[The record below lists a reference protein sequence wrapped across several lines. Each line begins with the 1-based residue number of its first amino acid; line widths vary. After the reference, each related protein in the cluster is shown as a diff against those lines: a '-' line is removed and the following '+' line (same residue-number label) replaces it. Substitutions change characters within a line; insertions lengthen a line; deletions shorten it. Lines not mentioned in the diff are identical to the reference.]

1 MPSPMPLTLQVYEV
15 SLTRPARPP
24 RSRMKAKPVI
34 PREKDK
40 RDVDKAMTNDLNQ
53 DLAEAALGLIDAL
66 K

>member
-1 MPSPMPLTLQVYEV
+1 
-15 SLTRPARPP
+15 
-24 RSRMKAKPVI
+24 MKAKPVI